1 MMASDTYEPQSPGLS
16 SAEWSQQQPGTMY
29 EVSNR
34 RYREAQQQASD
45 SLDSSH
51 RTSPQAGIFAN
62 DPRNYAGQAG
72 ASINTLLADRATTHG
87 DFTDVSRVAQ
97 DIKSIMTSSKGW
109 PKLRSAQRGSLEVI
123 ATKIGRILGGDP
135 THKDH
140 WDDIAGYAELVAR
153 EL

>member
-1 MMASDTYEPQSPGLS
+1 
-16 SAEWSQQQPGTMY
+16 MY

-51 RTSPQAGIFAN
+51 WTSQQAGFVN
-62 DPRNYAGQAG
+62 DPRNYEWQGVTPQAG
-72 ASINTLLADRATTHG
+72 AIHSGDGSIDRLIRDRATTHG

-109 PKLRSAQRGSLEVI
+109 PKLRSAQRESLEVI

>member
-1 MMASDTYEPQSPGLS
+1 MASDTYEQLS
-16 SAEWSQQQPGTMY
+16 NMY
-29 EVSNR
+29 EETNR
-34 RYREAQQQASD
+34 RYREAQHQASE
-45 SLDSSH
+45 SLDASH
-51 RTSPQAGIFAN
+51 WQSQQTGFVS
-62 DPRNYAGQAG
+62 DPTNYAVPAG
-72 ASINTLLADRATTHG
+72 AHSCTINLIADRATTHG

-109 PKLRSAQRGSLEVI
+109 PKLRSAQRESLEVI

>member
-1 MMASDTYEPQSPGLS
+1 MMASDTYEQLS
-16 SAEWSQQQPGTMY
+16 NMY
-29 EVSNR
+29 EETNR
-34 RYREAQQQASD
+34 RYREAQQQASE
-45 SLDSSH
+45 SLDASH
-51 RTSPQAGIFAN
+51 WQSQQRAFVN
-62 DPRNYAGQAG
+62 DPRNYATQSPAH
-72 ASINTLLADRATTHG
+72 INTLLAGRATTHG

-109 PKLRSAQRGSLEVI
+109 PKLRSAQRESLEVI

-135 THKDH
+135 AHKDH

>member
-1 MMASDTYEPQSPGLS
+1 MASDTYEPQSAGLS
-16 SAEWSQQQPGTMY
+16 SAEWSQQQQGTMY

-45 SLDSSH
+45 SLDASH
-51 RTSPQAGIFAN
+51 WQSQQRAFVN
-62 DPRNYAGQAG
+62 DPRNYVSQ
-72 ASINTLLADRATTHG
+72 SPSHINTILASRATTHG

-109 PKLRSAQRGSLEVI
+109 PKLRSAQRESLEVI